1 LDDYGNTIGDA
12 RTVSLGNTTLGNIN
26 VAGDEDYFKIVIPSA
41 GTLTV
46 KTTGST
52 DTYGYLLDASNSEI
66 ESNDDGGLDRNFQI
80 SKFITTAGTY
90 YVKVKHHS
98 ATETGPYSLVVH
110 FDDHN
115 NTQDGA
121 TPINPTSTTPGS
133 FEIAGDKDWFKIVIS
148 RAGVL
153 EVETTGR
160 IDTNG
165 TLYDASGTQIASN
178 ENSGTGNNF
187 KITQT
192 VTAGTYYVK
201 VKHHSTSG
209 TGDYSLVSR
218 FTPSITTTS
227 PEPISDDHGNTKET
241 ATLIEL
247 NTTTQKS
254 TTSGNIEVAADK
266 DYFEINITRAG
277 KLVVRTTGTTDTQ
290 GYLYDASGTQVAS
303 DDNSGLSN
311 NNFRITYNV
320 TGETTGIY
328 YIEVRHS
335 SPTSTGRYSLFIQL
349 VDDNG
354 TDDHNDSI
362 AAGPTPVNP
371 NSETPGSFETERDPD
386 WFKIVIPEAGT
397 LIVGTAS
404 SIDTYGYLYNAEERQ
419 IGINNNHNH
428 GYEGGTENFKIT
440 HTVTAGIY
448 YVKVR
453 HHFGEKGGHYTFIS
467 HFTPSTAN
475 QVQGTDGHNNS
486 RAEATTINPTSTT
499 SGSIETAGDADW
511 FKITIPDG
519 SDGTLVVETTGQTD
533 TQGYLYDDPS
543 SSSRIAYNDDNGSFP
558 NFKITQT
565 VTAGTTYYVKVK
577 GYTGDPSGNNSNVI
591 GNYSLVT

>member
-1 LDDYGNTIGDA
+1 STSGSTTDSTSGSTTSGASSDDHSNTQDGAETINPISTTSGNLEVAGDKDWFKIEISRTEILTVKTTGATDTYGELYNENNTKIAYDNDGGTGTNFKITYTVTSGIYYVQVKHRSTTGTGSYSLVTSLDDYGNTIGDA

-266 DYFEINITRAG
+266 DYFEI
-277 KLVVRTTGTTDTQ
+277 
-290 GYLYDASGTQVAS
+290 
-303 DDNSGLSN
+303 
-311 NNFRITYNV
+311 
-320 TGETTGIY
+320 
-328 YIEVRHS
+328 
-335 SPTSTGRYSLFIQL
+335 
-349 VDDNG
+349 
-354 TDDHNDSI
+354 
-362 AAGPTPVNP
+362 
-371 NSETPGSFETERDPD
+371 
-386 WFKIVIPEAGT
+386 
-397 LIVGTAS
+397 
-404 SIDTYGYLYNAEERQ
+404 
-419 IGINNNHNH
+419 
-428 GYEGGTENFKIT
+428 
-440 HTVTAGIY
+440 
-448 YVKVR
+448 
-453 HHFGEKGGHYTFIS
+453 
-467 HFTPSTAN
+467 
-475 QVQGTDGHNNS
+475 
-486 RAEATTINPTSTT
+486 
-499 SGSIETAGDADW
+499 
-511 FKITIPDG
+511 
-519 SDGTLVVETTGQTD
+519 
-533 TQGYLYDDPS
+533 
-543 SSSRIAYNDDNGSFP
+543 
-558 NFKITQT
+558 
-565 VTAGTTYYVKVK
+565 
-577 GYTGDPSGNNSNVI
+577 
-591 GNYSLVT
+591 